1 MRKLLP
7 IYIFFFCTLC
17 LHAQEGLYEQMKVE
31 LNEQSLPLVNMTVDV
46 TALNKTDF
54 VPGEIEITDYYRR
67 TDPESETVRY
77 PCKYR
82 IRGGISTVYEKKSFA
97 VKLYDDSGKD
107 LDANIF
113 GIREENSWILD
124 AMANDRIRMRNRV
137 CFDLWNEMG
146 HTPYD
151 TKYDNR
157 NGTKG
162 VFVEV
167 FVNGDYHGLYCMT
180 DKIDRK
186 LLGLKKAKEE
196 NGEVT
201 IKGLLYKCDN
211 WSTAD
216 SRLVAY
222 GEADTNTDR
231 WNTWELQYPDEY
243 PSIATWQPLM
253 NLIDFCS
260 SSTPNSVFLANY
272 RNYFYYENLLEYL
285 VLTFAMNIRDNLYK
299 NTYLSVVDITK
310 AQQFLISPWDM
321 DMSLGGTNEGGY
333 LDEVTDINRYYH
345 KAPFN
350 RLIERNLDHFKDST
364 GRKWNEL
371 YATVFSEEN
380 VSHYLDLYAEQFVL
394 SGAWQRERSRWN
406 DNPVPLQENIY
417 DELDYVK
424 NWYSKNHAYL
434 CAEFKSD
441 ITTSIEETARQQTA
455 VAHTLVGHRVD
466 VKSMQKGIYVIDGKK
481 VAVR

>member
-1 MRKLLP
+1 MQDIHRLIIALAEKKKTCKWLSEELGVNPSTVNKWCTNSSQTDIETLGKVSKLLCV
-7 IYIFFFCTLC
+7 FFFCTLC
-17 LHAQEGLYEQMKVE
+17 LHAQEGLYEQMKAE

-46 TALNKTDF
+46 TALNETDF

-82 IRGGISTVYEKKSFA
+82 IRGGISTAYEKKSFA

-146 HTPYD
+146 
-151 TKYDNR
+151 
-157 NGTKG
+157 
-162 VFVEV
+162 
-167 FVNGDYHGLYCMT
+167 
-180 DKIDRK
+180 
-186 LLGLKKAKEE
+186 
-196 NGEVT
+196 
-201 IKGLLYKCDN
+201 
-211 WSTAD
+211 
-216 SRLVAY
+216 
-222 GEADTNTDR
+222 
-231 WNTWELQYPDEY
+231 
-243 PSIATWQPLM
+243 
-253 NLIDFCS
+253 
-260 SSTPNSVFLANY
+260 
-272 RNYFYYENLLEYL
+272 
-285 VLTFAMNIRDNLYK
+285 
-299 NTYLSVVDITK
+299 
-310 AQQFLISPWDM
+310 
-321 DMSLGGTNEGGY
+321 
-333 LDEVTDINRYYH
+333 
-345 KAPFN
+345 
-350 RLIERNLDHFKDST
+350 
-364 GRKWNEL
+364 
-371 YATVFSEEN
+371 
-380 VSHYLDLYAEQFVL
+380 L

-466 VKSMQKGIYVIDGKK
+466 VKSMQKGIYIIDGKK